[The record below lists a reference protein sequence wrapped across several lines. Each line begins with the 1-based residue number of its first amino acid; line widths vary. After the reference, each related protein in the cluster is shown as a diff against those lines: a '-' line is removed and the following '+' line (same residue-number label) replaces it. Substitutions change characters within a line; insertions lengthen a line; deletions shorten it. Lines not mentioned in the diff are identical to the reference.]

1 MYSELTCPVSG
12 TTQQGH
18 PVPWPLDS
26 DRSHI
31 CPHRYPGPVCRKPR
45 RWRTSPTEHGVLPT
59 GGETGLRWDGPGLE
73 QSPGSPTLSVMLE
86 QPGRENKFTCEFL
99 SPLKKENML

>member
-31 CPHRYPGPVCRKPR
+31 CPHRYPGPVCKKLR

-59 GGETGLRWDGPGLE
+59 GGETGLRWDGLDPG
-73 QSPGSPTLSVMLE
+73 QSPVSPMLFVELE
-86 QPGRENKFTCEFL
+86 QPGKRKQVY
-99 SPLKKENML
+99 M